1 MKNINE
7 IRSDFPVLKREV
19 YGKPLVYLDNGATT
33 QKPRCVIDAVNE
45 VYLSHNGNIHRG
57 VHFFSDTTSE
67 KYETA
72 REKVALFINAEK
84 KEEVIF
90 TSGTTGAINMLAFS
104 FGERFISQDD
114 EIIISHLEHHANIVP
129 WQMLCERKGAKLKV
143 IPMKENGEIILD
155 EYHKL
160 LSKKTKLVAVS
171 HVSNA
176 LGVILPVSD
185 IISAAHSMDIP
196 VMIDGSQGIQHA
208 NVDVQKLD
216 CDFYLFSGHK
226 IYAPT
231 GIGVLYGKEKWLND
245 LPPYQGGGDM
255 VEKVTFEKT
264 TYNVLPFKFE
274 AGTTN
279 YVGAI
284 GLAAAIDYVSSIG
297 MENIVAMEDRLKQ
310 YGTERLSAIKGLK
323 MYGDSEEKISI
334 FSFLLD
340 GIHQYDTGMVLD
352 KMGIAVRTGTHCA
365 QPLMDFYDIDGT
377 VRASACFY
385 NTTEEIDRLVAG
397 IEKVKSM
404 FA

>member
-1 MKNINE
+1 
-7 IRSDFPVLKREV
+7 
-19 YGKPLVYLDNGATT
+19 
-33 QKPRCVIDAVNE
+33 
-45 VYLSHNGNIHRG
+45 
-57 VHFFSDTTSE
+57 
-67 KYETA
+67 
-72 REKVALFINAEK
+72 
-84 KEEVIF
+84 
-90 TSGTTGAINMLAFS
+90 MLAFS
-104 FGERFISQDD
+104 FGERFISQGD

-143 IPMKENGEIILD
+143 IPMKENGQIIIE

-176 LGVILPVSD
+176 LGVILPIND

-196 VMIDGSQGIQHA
+196 VMIDGSQGIQHG
-208 NVDVQKLD
+208 NVDVQKLN

-231 GIGVLYGKEKWLND
+231 GIGILYGKEKWLD
-245 LPPYQGGGDM
+245 ELPPYQGGGDM

-264 TYNVLPFKFE
+264 TYNQLPFKFE

-297 MENIVAMEDRLKQ
+297 MENIVAMEEHLKK
-310 YGTERLSAIKGLK
+310 YAAERLSAIKGLK
-323 MYGDSEEKISI
+323 IYGDCEEKISV

-340 GIHQYDTGMVLD
+340 GIHQYDTGMILD

-365 QPLMDFYDIDGT
+365 QPLMDFYGIEGT

-404 FA
+404 FAS

>member
-1 MKNINE
+1 VKSISD
-7 IRSDFPVLKREV
+7 IRSDFPVLEREV
-19 YGKPLVYLDNGATT
+19 YGKPLIYLDNGATT
-33 QKPRCVIDAVNE
+33 QKPRCVIDAVND
-45 VYLSHNGNIHRG
+45 VYFSHNGNIHRG

-67 KYETA
+67 KYETS
-72 REKVALFINAEK
+72 REKVASFINAEK

-129 WQMLCERKGAKLKV
+129 WQMLCERKGSKLKV
-143 IPMKENGEIILD
+143 IPMRENGEIILD
-155 EYHKL
+155 EYYKL

-176 LGVILPVSD
+176 LGVILPISD

-196 VMIDGSQGIQHA
+196 VMIDGSQGIQHG
-208 NVDVQKLD
+208 NVDVQKLN

-231 GIGVLYGKEKWLND
+231 GIGALYGKEKWLNN

-264 TYNVLPFKFE
+264 TYNQLPFKFE

-284 GLAAAIDYVSSIG
+284 GLAAAIDYVLSIG
-297 MENIVAMEDRLKQ
+297 MENIVAMEERLKK
-310 YGTERLSAIKGLK
+310 YAAERLSAIKDLK
-323 MYGDSEEKISI
+323 MYGDSDKKISI

-340 GIHQYDTGMVLD
+340 GIHQYDTGMILD

-365 QPLMDFYDIDGT
+365 QPLMDFYGIDGT

-385 NTTEEIDRLVAG
+385 NTTEEIDTLAAG

-404 FA
+404 L